1 MSVSEDYK
9 NLTGMIKDMESSIKT
24 LSIMADATIQ
34 GLYDLPDGV
43 KTAVANMTDDE
54 VSTLTEE
61 KFTSLLNN
69 NKCSIDDFK
78 KTWKGVNPD
87 KPDEAM
93 METVISMFKSYKSS
107 LKEIEGFEKQKNQ
120 IKSELKQATDN
131 WFEYVNSAEYK
142 SKKLQRLQELE
153 EQVEFE
159 KNPTEK
165 KKIQKMIKTMKDA
178 ETLDFLFER
187 LEKNP
192 QKESANIKDIYL
204 NDNTRSQMIINK
216 FKSRLP
222 RYGYNPMMYKM
233 FFNIEEKF
241 LPEEYYDFNN
251 LFLFCVMRYISFSD
265 PYDKYD
271 SMLVSSLL
279 MKLYNLLYHKF
290 ETNDN
295 EEGFIN
301 VMKRMIDYF
310 KPYKEEFKEK
320 NITSPRHPRRIAR
333 QAEQEAKERCV
344 LINRLIDLG
353 VDPDTSMSTQELRDK
368 LEAALNND
376 KSVETDDNSTV
387 ENDTTAQ
394 STSTDSKP
402 VHTIEKVLSAETG
415 VKVNIHEPQVVSP
428 VPETYHSENVENVEA
443 EIIDENEQVTDAVA
457 SVKKNIQEKVKQAEP
472 APAVVKPVIKPSV
485 VSEPTTVADDGLMTM
500 DVDDFFSN
508 EAVEEDVV
516 VHQPK
521 IYIPPTEPQKPE
533 VPKDKYYDKYDYFY
547 MKLDNGKYGYFNGT
561 YPDEPRYG
569 DDEYSEEDILRL
581 MATDSLRKNEKFP
594 K

>member
-9 NLTGMIKDMESSIKT
+9 NLNGMIKDMESSIKT
-24 LSIMADATIQ
+24 LTIMADATIQ
-34 GLYDLPDGV
+34 GLYDLPDSV
-43 KTAVANMTDDE
+43 KTTVANMTDDE

-61 KFTSLLNN
+61 KFTSLLND

-78 KTWKGVNPD
+78 KTWKDINPD

-153 EQVEFE
+153 ERVESE

-165 KKIQKMIKTMKDA
+165 RKIQKMIKTMKDA

-187 LEKNP
+187 LEKAP
-192 QKESANIKDIYL
+192 QKESANIKNIYL
-204 NDNTRSQMIINK
+204 NDNKRSQMIIDK

-222 RYGYNPMMYKM
+222 KYGYNPVMYKM

-241 LPEEYYDFNN
+241 LPEEYHDFNN

-295 EEGFIN
+295 EEEFVNI
-301 VMKRMIDYF
+301 VKRMLDYF
-310 KPYKEEFKEK
+310 KPYEKEFKEK
-320 NITSPRHPRRIAR
+320 NITSPKHPRRIAR

-353 VDPDTSMSTQELRDK
+353 IDPDTNMSTQELRDK
-368 LEAALNND
+368 LEAALNKD
-376 KSVETDDNSTV
+376 KSVETDDNSTI
-387 ENDTTAQ
+387 E
-394 STSTDSKP
+394 P
-402 VHTIEKVLSAETG
+402 VQTIEKVISAETG
-415 VKVNIHEPQVVSP
+415 VKVNVHEPQVVSSTTAETS
-428 VPETYHSENVENVEA
+428 VPKTYHSENIEDVEA
-443 EIIDENEQVTDAVA
+443 EIIDENEQVTDAIT
-457 SVKKNIQEKVKQAEP
+457 SVKKNIQEKVRHAEA
-472 APAVVKPVIKPSV
+472 APAVVKNPV
-485 VSEPTTVADDGLMTM
+485 VSEPATVTDDGLIAI

-508 EAVEEDVV
+508 EVVEEDVV

-569 DDEYSEEDILRL
+569 NDEYSEEDILRL

>member
-43 KTAVANMTDDE
+43 KTTVANMTDDE

-61 KFTSLLNN
+61 KFTSLLND

-78 KTWKGVNPD
+78 KTWKDVNPD

-153 EQVEFE
+153 ERVESE

-165 KKIQKMIKTMKDA
+165 RKIQKMIKTMRDA

-187 LEKNP
+187 LEKSP

-204 NDNTRSQMIINK
+204 NDNKRSQMIINK

-222 RYGYNPMMYKM
+222 KYGYNPVMYKM

-241 LPEEYYDFNN
+241 LPEEYHDFNN

-295 EEGFIN
+295 EEEFVNI
-301 VMKRMIDYF
+301 VKRMLDYF
-310 KPYKEEFKEK
+310 KPYEEEFKEK
-320 NITSPRHPRRIAR
+320 NITSPKHPRRIAR

-353 VDPDTSMSTQELRDK
+353 VDPDTDMSTQELRDK
-368 LEAALNND
+368 LEAALNKD
-376 KSVETDDNSTV
+376 KSVETDDNST
-387 ENDTTAQ
+387 
-394 STSTDSKP
+394 STDSNP
-402 VHTIEKVLSAETG
+402 VHTIEKVISADTG
-415 VKVNIHEPQVVSP
+415 VKVNVHELQVVSP
-428 VPETYHSENVENVEA
+428 TTAETSVPKTYHSENIEDVEA
-443 EIIDENEQVTDAVA
+443 EIIDENEQVTDAIT
-457 SVKKNIQEKVKQAEP
+457 SVKKNIQEKVKRAEP
-472 APAVVKPVIKPSV
+472 APAVVKPSV
-485 VSEPTTVADDGLMTM
+485 VSEPTTVTGDGLMTM

-561 YPDEPRYG
+561 YPDEPRY
-569 DDEYSEEDILRL
+569 DDNEYSEEDILRL